1 MSNKTIILTE
11 DDESIK
17 LVTSSYLQDLGYEVI
32 MASNLR
38 QLWKLIEDNKG
49 DILITDVMLPD
60 GELFD
65 ILPQITELR
74 EDLPVI
80 VVSAKNNLQ
89 TAISATKQGAYE
101 YLPKPFDLDELQNLV
116 KKALE
121 RNKTTKNKS
130 KIQKKI
136 DKQMIVG
143 RSPAMQ
149 DLYKSI
155 ARLSQNDLTV
165 MIYGES
171 GTGKEL
177 VANALHK
184 YSSRSEKPF
193 IALNMAAI
201 PNDLIESELFGHEK
215 GSFTGAHQK
224 SEGKFKL
231 AEKGT
236 LFLDEIGDMPINA
249 QTRLL
254 RVLQEGEFTPIG
266 GKEKIR
272 ADTRIIAATHK
283 NLPELIDKGE
293 FREDL
298 FYRLNVINIFLPPLR
313 ERENDI
319 ISLGRHYLNLYS
331 DGKKQ
336 FDSSGVN
343 FLNKAKE
350 LKLEPKKFDAAGFK
364 IMEKYNWPGNVRE
377 LENFIMKLC
386 ALYSD
391 ETILKED
398 LVFEIDNLGK
408 TDHQILE
415 SETHFSKVFKNYL
428 AKNINQINR
437 DYQGDVYNF
446 FLTELEKVL
455 ICEVLKNKNGNQ
467 LKASE
472 LLGLN
477 RNTLRKKITELNI
490 DITGDN

>member
-1 MSNKTIILTE
+1 MSNKTLIIAE
-11 DDESIK
+11 DDESIR
-17 LVTSSYLQDLGYEVI
+17 LVTSRYLQDLGYEI
-32 MASNLR
+32 FMATNLKE
-38 QLWKLIEDNKG
+38 LWKLIESNKG
-49 DILITDVMLPD
+49 DVLITDVMLPD

-65 ILPQITELR
+65 ILHQIVEYR
-74 EDLPVI
+74 ENLPVI

-101 YLPKPFDLDELQNLV
+101 YLPKPFDLDELQKLI

-121 RNKTTKNKS
+121 SKQNLKNKT
-130 KIQKKI
+130 KIRNESE
-136 DKQMIVG
+136 KQLIVG

-177 VANALHK
+177 VAKALHK
-184 YSSRSEKPF
+184 YSTRSEKPF
-193 IALNMAAI
+193 IAINMAAI

-224 SEGKFKL
+224 SDGKFKL

-236 LFLDEIGDMPINA
+236 LFLDEIGDMPIDA

-266 GKEKIR
+266 GKEKIQ

-283 NLPELIDKGE
+283 NLSNLIEKGE

-298 FYRLNVINIFLPPLR
+298 FYRLNVVPISIPPLR
-313 ERENDI
+313 ERKEDI
-319 ISLGRHYLNLYS
+319 PEL
-331 DGKKQ
+331 
-336 FDSSGVN
+336 VN
-343 FLNKAKE
+343 HFLDKAKD
-350 LKLEPKKFDAAGFK
+350 LQLEPKKFTTESFQ
-364 IMEKYNWPGNVRE
+364 ILEKYQWPGNVRE
-377 LENFIMKLC
+377 LENFILKLC
-386 ALYSD
+386 ALYTD
-391 ETILKED
+391 ENIMNDDLAEEIL
-398 LVFEIDNLGK
+398 NLQK
-408 TDHQILE
+408 LDQQMLDTENQFSKILE
-415 SETHFSKVFKNYL
+415 NYL
-428 AKNINQINR
+428 SRNINKINKE
-437 DYQGDVYNF
+437 YQGDVYNYF
-446 FLTELEKVL
+446 VTELEKVL
-455 ICEVLKNKNGNQ
+455 LLEVLKNKNGNQ
-467 LKASE
+467 LKAAE

-490 DITGDN
+490 SIDQESN

>member
-1 MSNKTIILTE
+1 MSNKTLIIAE
-11 DDESIK
+11 DDESIR
-17 LVTSSYLQDLGYEVI
+17 LVTSRYLQDLGYEI
-32 MASNLR
+32 FMATNLKE
-38 QLWKLIEDNKG
+38 LWKLIESNKG
-49 DILITDVMLPD
+49 DVLITDVMLPD

-65 ILPQITELR
+65 ILPQIVEYR
-74 EDLPVI
+74 ENLPVI

-89 TAISATKQGAYE
+89 TAISATMQGAYE
-101 YLPKPFDLDELQNLV
+101 YLPKPFDLDELQKLI

-121 RNKTTKNKS
+121 SKQNLKNKT
-130 KIQKKI
+130 KIRNESE
-136 DKQMIVG
+136 KQLIVG

-177 VANALHK
+177 VAKALHK
-184 YSSRSEKPF
+184 YSTRSEKPF

-224 SEGKFKL
+224 SDGKFKL

-236 LFLDEIGDMPINA
+236 LFLDEIGDMPIDA

-266 GKEKIR
+266 GKEKIQ

-283 NLPELIDKGE
+283 NLSNLIEKGE

-298 FYRLNVINIFLPPLR
+298 FYRLNVVPISIPPLR
-313 ERENDI
+313 ERKEDI
-319 ISLGRHYLNLYS
+319 PEL
-331 DGKKQ
+331 
-336 FDSSGVN
+336 VN
-343 FLNKAKE
+343 HFLDKAKD
-350 LKLEPKKFDAAGFK
+350 LQLEPKKFTNESFQ
-364 IMEKYNWPGNVRE
+364 ILEKYQWPGNVRE
-377 LENFIMKLC
+377 LENFILKLC
-386 ALYSD
+386 ALYTD
-391 ETILKED
+391 ENIMNED
-398 LVFEIDNLGK
+398 LAEEILNLQKLDQQMLDTDNQFSK
-408 TDHQILE
+408 ILE
-415 SETHFSKVFKNYL
+415 NYL
-428 AKNINQINR
+428 SRNINKINKE
-437 DYQGDVYNF
+437 YQGDVYNYF
-446 FLTELEKVL
+446 VTELEKVL
-455 ICEVLKNKNGNQ
+455 LLEVLKNKNGNQ
-467 LKASE
+467 LKAAE

-490 DITGDN
+490 SIDQESN

>member
-1 MSNKTIILTE
+1 MSNKTLIITE
-11 DDESIK
+11 DDESIR
-17 LVTSSYLQDLGYEVI
+17 LVTSRYLQDLGYEVLL
-32 MASNLR
+32 ASNLKE
-38 QLWKLIEDNKG
+38 LWKLIESNKG
-49 DILITDVMLPD
+49 DALITDVMLPD

-65 ILPQITELR
+65 ILPQIVEYR

-101 YLPKPFDLDELQNLV
+101 YLPKPFDLDELQKLV

-121 RNKTTKNKS
+121 SKQNFKNKS
-130 KIQKKI
+130 KVRNESE
-136 DKQMIVG
+136 KQLIVG
-143 RSPAMQ
+143 RSLAMQ

-177 VANALHK
+177 VAKALHK
-184 YSSRSEKPF
+184 YSIRSEKPF

-224 SEGKFKL
+224 SDGKFKL

-236 LFLDEIGDMPINA
+236 LFLDEIGDMPIDA

-266 GKEKIR
+266 GKEKIQ

-283 NLPELIDKGE
+283 NLSNLIEKGE

-298 FYRLNVINIFLPPLR
+298 FYRLNVVPISIPPLR
-313 ERENDI
+313 ERKEDI
-319 ISLGRHYLNLYS
+319 PEL
-331 DGKKQ
+331 
-336 FDSSGVN
+336 VN
-343 FLNKAKE
+343 HFLDKAKG
-350 LKLEPKKFDAAGFK
+350 LKLEPKKFTTESFK
-364 IMEKYNWPGNVRE
+364 ILEKYKWPGNVRE

-386 ALYSD
+386 ALYTD
-391 ETILKED
+391 ENIMNED
-398 LVFEIDNLGK
+398 LTEEIKNLQKLDQQMLDTDNQFSK
-408 TDHQILE
+408 ILE
-415 SETHFSKVFKNYL
+415 NYL
-428 AKNINQINR
+428 SRNINKINKE
-437 DYQGDVYNF
+437 YQGDVYNYF
-446 FLTELEKVL
+446 VTELEKVL
-455 ICEVLKNKNGNQ
+455 LLEVLKNKNGNQ
-467 LKASE
+467 LKAAE

-490 DITGDN
+490 NIDQESN

>member
-1 MSNKTIILTE
+1 MSNKTLIIAE
-11 DDESIK
+11 DDESIR
-17 LVTSSYLQDLGYEVI
+17 LVTSRYLQDLGYEI
-32 MASNLR
+32 FMATNLKE
-38 QLWKLIEDNKG
+38 LWKLIESNKG
-49 DILITDVMLPD
+49 DVLITDVMLPD

-65 ILPQITELR
+65 ILPQIVEYR
-74 EDLPVI
+74 ENLPVI

-89 TAISATKQGAYE
+89 TAISATRQGAYE
-101 YLPKPFDLDELQNLV
+101 YLPKPFDLDELQKLI

-121 RNKTTKNKS
+121 SKQNLKDKTKIRNES
-130 KIQKKI
+130 E
-136 DKQMIVG
+136 KQLIVG

-177 VANALHK
+177 VAKALHK
-184 YSSRSEKPF
+184 YSTRSEKPF

-224 SEGKFKL
+224 SDGKFKL

-236 LFLDEIGDMPINA
+236 LFLDEIGDMPIDA

-266 GKEKIR
+266 GKEKIQ

-283 NLPELIDKGE
+283 NLSNLIEKGE

-298 FYRLNVINIFLPPLR
+298 FYRLNVVPISIPPLR
-313 ERENDI
+313 ERKEDI
-319 ISLGRHYLNLYS
+319 PEL
-331 DGKKQ
+331 
-336 FDSSGVN
+336 VN
-343 FLNKAKE
+343 HFLDKAKD
-350 LKLEPKKFDAAGFK
+350 LQLEPKKFTTESFQ
-364 IMEKYNWPGNVRE
+364 ILEKYQWPGNVRE
-377 LENFIMKLC
+377 LENFILKLC
-386 ALYSD
+386 ALYTD
-391 ETILKED
+391 ENIMNED
-398 LVFEIDNLGK
+398 LAEEILNLQK
-408 TDHQILE
+408 LDQQMLDTENQFSKILE
-415 SETHFSKVFKNYL
+415 NYL
-428 AKNINQINR
+428 SRNINKINKE
-437 DYQGDVYNF
+437 YQGDVYNYF
-446 FLTELEKVL
+446 VTELEKVL
-455 ICEVLKNKNGNQ
+455 LLEVLKNKNGNQ
-467 LKASE
+467 LKAAE

-490 DITGDN
+490 SIDQESN

>member
-1 MSNKTIILTE
+1 MSNKTLIIAE
-11 DDESIK
+11 DDESIR
-17 LVTSSYLQDLGYEVI
+17 LVTSRYLQDLGYEI
-32 MASNLR
+32 FMATNLKE
-38 QLWKLIEDNKG
+38 LWKLIESNKG
-49 DILITDVMLPD
+49 DVLITDVMLPD

-65 ILPQITELR
+65 ILPQIVEYR

-101 YLPKPFDLDELQNLV
+101 YLPKPFDLDELQKLI

-121 RNKTTKNKS
+121 SKQNLKNKT
-130 KIQKKI
+130 KIRNESE
-136 DKQMIVG
+136 KQLIVG

-177 VANALHK
+177 VAKALHK
-184 YSSRSEKPF
+184 YSTRSEKPF

-224 SEGKFKL
+224 SDGKFKL

-236 LFLDEIGDMPINA
+236 LFLDEIGDMPIDA

-266 GKEKIR
+266 GKEKIQ

-283 NLPELIDKGE
+283 NLSNLIEKGE

-298 FYRLNVINIFLPPLR
+298 FYRLNVVPISIPPLR
-313 ERENDI
+313 ERKEDI
-319 ISLGRHYLNLYS
+319 PEL
-331 DGKKQ
+331 
-336 FDSSGVN
+336 VN
-343 FLNKAKE
+343 HFLDKAKDQQ
-350 LKLEPKKFDAAGFK
+350 LEPKKFTTESFQ
-364 IMEKYNWPGNVRE
+364 ILEKYQWPGNVRE
-377 LENFIMKLC
+377 LENFILKLC
-386 ALYSD
+386 ALYTD
-391 ETILKED
+391 ENIMNED
-398 LVFEIDNLGK
+398 LAEEILNLQKLDQQMLDTDNQFSK
-408 TDHQILE
+408 ILE
-415 SETHFSKVFKNYL
+415 NYL
-428 AKNINQINR
+428 SRNINKINKE
-437 DYQGDVYNF
+437 YQGDVYNYF
-446 FLTELEKVL
+446 VTELEKVL
-455 ICEVLKNKNGNQ
+455 LLEVLKNKNGNQ
-467 LKASE
+467 LKAAE

-490 DITGDN
+490 SIDQESN

>member
-1 MSNKTIILTE
+1 MSNKTLIIAE
-11 DDESIK
+11 DDESIR
-17 LVTSSYLQDLGYEVI
+17 LVTSRYLQDLGYEI
-32 MASNLR
+32 FMATNLKE
-38 QLWKLIEDNKG
+38 LWKLIESNKG
-49 DILITDVMLPD
+49 DVLITDVMLPD

-65 ILPQITELR
+65 ILPQIVEYR
-74 EDLPVI
+74 ENLPVI

-101 YLPKPFDLDELQNLV
+101 YLPKPFDLDELQKLI

-121 RNKTTKNKS
+121 SKQNLKNKT
-130 KIQKKI
+130 KIRNESE
-136 DKQMIVG
+136 KQLIVG

-177 VANALHK
+177 VAKALHK
-184 YSSRSEKPF
+184 YSTRSEKPF

-224 SEGKFKL
+224 SDGKFKL

-236 LFLDEIGDMPINA
+236 LFLDEIGDMPIDA

-266 GKEKIR
+266 GKEKIQ

-283 NLPELIDKGE
+283 NLSNLIEKGE

-298 FYRLNVINIFLPPLR
+298 FYRLNVVPISIPPLR
-313 ERENDI
+313 ERKEDI
-319 ISLGRHYLNLYS
+319 PEL
-331 DGKKQ
+331 
-336 FDSSGVN
+336 VN
-343 FLNKAKE
+343 HFLDKAKD
-350 LKLEPKKFDAAGFK
+350 LQLEPKKFTTESFQ
-364 IMEKYNWPGNVRE
+364 ILEKYQWPGNVRE
-377 LENFIMKLC
+377 LENFILKLC
-386 ALYSD
+386 ALYID
-391 ETILKED
+391 ENIMNED
-398 LVFEIDNLGK
+398 LAEEILNLQKLDQQMLDTDNQFSK
-408 TDHQILE
+408 ILE
-415 SETHFSKVFKNYL
+415 NYL
-428 AKNINQINR
+428 SRNINKINKE
-437 DYQGDVYNF
+437 YQGDVYNYF
-446 FLTELEKVL
+446 VTELEKVL
-455 ICEVLKNKNGNQ
+455 LLEVLKNKNGNQ
-467 LKASE
+467 LKAAE

-490 DITGDN
+490 SIDQESN

>member
-1 MSNKTIILTE
+1 MSNKTLIIAE
-11 DDESIK
+11 DDESIR
-17 LVTSSYLQDLGYEVI
+17 LVTSRYLQDLGYEI
-32 MASNLR
+32 FMATNLKE
-38 QLWKLIEDNKG
+38 LWKLIESNKG
-49 DILITDVMLPD
+49 DVLITDVMLPD

-65 ILPQITELR
+65 ILPQIVEYR
-74 EDLPVI
+74 ENLPVI

-101 YLPKPFDLDELQNLV
+101 YLPKPFDLDELQKLI

-121 RNKTTKNKS
+121 SKQNLKNKT
-130 KIQKKI
+130 KIRNESE
-136 DKQMIVG
+136 KQLIVG

-177 VANALHK
+177 VAKALHK
-184 YSSRSEKPF
+184 YSTRSEKPF

-224 SEGKFKL
+224 SDGKFKL

-236 LFLDEIGDMPINA
+236 LFLDEIGDMPIDA

-266 GKEKIR
+266 GKEKIQ

-283 NLPELIDKGE
+283 NLSNLIEKGE

-298 FYRLNVINIFLPPLR
+298 FYRLNVVPISIPPLR
-313 ERENDI
+313 ERKEDI
-319 ISLGRHYLNLYS
+319 PEL
-331 DGKKQ
+331 
-336 FDSSGVN
+336 VN
-343 FLNKAKE
+343 HFLDKAKD
-350 LKLEPKKFDAAGFK
+350 LQLEPKKFTTESFQ
-364 IMEKYNWPGNVRE
+364 ILEKYQWPGNVRE
-377 LENFIMKLC
+377 LENFILKLC
-386 ALYSD
+386 ALYTD
-391 ETILKED
+391 ENKMNDDLAEEILNLQKLD
-398 LVFEIDNLGK
+398 QQMLDTDNQFSK
-408 TDHQILE
+408 ILE
-415 SETHFSKVFKNYL
+415 NYL
-428 AKNINQINR
+428 SRNINKINKE
-437 DYQGDVYNF
+437 YQGDVYNYF
-446 FLTELEKVL
+446 VTELEKVL
-455 ICEVLKNKNGNQ
+455 LLEVLKNKNGNQ
-467 LKASE
+467 LKAAE

-490 DITGDN
+490 SIDQESN

>member
-1 MSNKTIILTE
+1 MSNKTLIIAE
-11 DDESIK
+11 DDESIR
-17 LVTSSYLQDLGYEVI
+17 LVTSRYLQDLGYEI
-32 MASNLR
+32 FMATNLKE
-38 QLWKLIEDNKG
+38 LWKLIENNKG
-49 DILITDVMLPD
+49 DLLITDVMLPD

-65 ILPQITELR
+65 ILPQIVEYR
-74 EDLPVI
+74 ENLPVI

-101 YLPKPFDLDELQNLV
+101 YLPKPFDLDELQKLI

-121 RNKTTKNKS
+121 SKQNLKNKT
-130 KIQKKI
+130 KIRNESE
-136 DKQMIVG
+136 KQLIVG

-177 VANALHK
+177 VAKALHK
-184 YSSRSEKPF
+184 YSTRSEKPF

-224 SEGKFKL
+224 SDGKFKL

-236 LFLDEIGDMPINA
+236 LFLDEIGDMPIDA

-266 GKEKIR
+266 GKEKIQ

-283 NLPELIDKGE
+283 NLSNLIEKGE

-298 FYRLNVINIFLPPLR
+298 FYRLNVVPISIPPLR
-313 ERENDI
+313 ERKEDI
-319 ISLGRHYLNLYS
+319 PEL
-331 DGKKQ
+331 
-336 FDSSGVN
+336 VN
-343 FLNKAKE
+343 HFLDKAKD
-350 LKLEPKKFDAAGFK
+350 LQLEPKKFTTESFQ
-364 IMEKYNWPGNVRE
+364 ILEKYQWPGNVRE
-377 LENFIMKLC
+377 LENFILKLC
-386 ALYSD
+386 ALYTD
-391 ETILKED
+391 ENIMNED
-398 LVFEIDNLGK
+398 LAEEILNLQKLDQQMLDTDNQFSK
-408 TDHQILE
+408 ILE
-415 SETHFSKVFKNYL
+415 NYL
-428 AKNINQINR
+428 SRNINKINKE
-437 DYQGDVYNF
+437 YQGDVYNYF
-446 FLTELEKVL
+446 VTELEKVL
-455 ICEVLKNKNGNQ
+455 LLEVLKNKNGNQ
-467 LKASE
+467 LKAAE

-490 DITGDN
+490 SIDQESN

>member
-1 MSNKTIILTE
+1 MSNKTLIIAE
-11 DDESIK
+11 DDESIR
-17 LVTSSYLQDLGYEVI
+17 LVTSRYLQDLGYEI
-32 MASNLR
+32 FMATNLKE
-38 QLWKLIEDNKG
+38 LWKLIESNKG
-49 DILITDVMLPD
+49 DVLITDVMLPD

-65 ILPQITELR
+65 ILPQIVEYR
-74 EDLPVI
+74 ENLPVI

-89 TAISATKQGAYE
+89 TAISATRQGAYE
-101 YLPKPFDLDELQNLV
+101 YLPKPFDLDELQKLI

-121 RNKTTKNKS
+121 SKQNLKNKT
-130 KIQKKI
+130 KIRNESE
-136 DKQMIVG
+136 KQLIVG

-177 VANALHK
+177 VAKALHK
-184 YSSRSEKPF
+184 YSTRSEKPF

-224 SEGKFKL
+224 SDGKFKL

-236 LFLDEIGDMPINA
+236 LFLDEIGDMPIDA

-266 GKEKIR
+266 GKEKIQ

-283 NLPELIDKGE
+283 NLSNLIEKGE

-298 FYRLNVINIFLPPLR
+298 FYRLNVVPISIPPLR
-313 ERENDI
+313 ERKEDI
-319 ISLGRHYLNLYS
+319 PEL
-331 DGKKQ
+331 
-336 FDSSGVN
+336 VN
-343 FLNKAKE
+343 HFLDKAKD
-350 LKLEPKKFDAAGFK
+350 LQLEPKKFTTESFQ
-364 IMEKYNWPGNVRE
+364 ILEKYQWPGNVRE
-377 LENFIMKLC
+377 LENFILKLC
-386 ALYSD
+386 ALYTD
-391 ETILKED
+391 ENIINDDLAEEILNLQKLD
-398 LVFEIDNLGK
+398 QQMLDADNQFSK
-408 TDHQILE
+408 ILE
-415 SETHFSKVFKNYL
+415 NYL
-428 AKNINQINR
+428 SRNINKINKE
-437 DYQGDVYNF
+437 YQGDVYNYF
-446 FLTELEKVL
+446 VTELEKVL
-455 ICEVLKNKNGNQ
+455 LLEVLKNKNGNQ
-467 LKASE
+467 LKAAE

-490 DITGDN
+490 SIDQESN

>member
-1 MSNKTIILTE
+1 MSNKSLIIAE
-11 DDESIK
+11 DDESVR
-17 LVTSSYLQDLGYEVI
+17 LVTSRYLQDLGYEI
-32 MASNLR
+32 FTATNLKE
-38 QLWKLIEDNKG
+38 LWKLIESNKG
-49 DILITDVMLPD
+49 DVLITDVMLPD

-65 ILPQITELR
+65 ILPQIVEYR
-74 EDLPVI
+74 ENLPVI

-101 YLPKPFDLDELQNLV
+101 YLPKPFDLDELQKLI

-121 RNKTTKNKS
+121 SKQNLKNKT
-130 KIQKKI
+130 KIRNESE
-136 DKQMIVG
+136 KQLIVG

-177 VANALHK
+177 VAKALHK
-184 YSSRSEKPF
+184 YSTRSEKPF

-224 SEGKFKL
+224 SDGKFKL

-236 LFLDEIGDMPINA
+236 LFLDEIGDMPIDA

-254 RVLQEGEFTPIG
+254 RVLQEGEFIPIG
-266 GKEKIR
+266 GKEKIQ

-283 NLPELIDKGE
+283 NLSNLIEKGE

-298 FYRLNVINIFLPPLR
+298 FYRLNVVPISIPPLR
-313 ERENDI
+313 ERKEDI
-319 ISLGRHYLNLYS
+319 PEL
-331 DGKKQ
+331 
-336 FDSSGVN
+336 VN
-343 FLNKAKE
+343 HFLDKAKD
-350 LKLEPKKFDAAGFK
+350 LKLEPKKFTTESFQTL
-364 IMEKYNWPGNVRE
+364 EKYQWPGNVRE
-377 LENFIMKLC
+377 LENFILKLC
-386 ALYSD
+386 ALYKD
-391 ETILKED
+391 ENILNED
-398 LVFEIDNLGK
+398 LTEEILNLQK
-408 TDHQILE
+408 LDQQMFDTENQFSKILE
-415 SETHFSKVFKNYL
+415 NYL
-428 AKNINQINR
+428 SRNINKINKE
-437 DYQGDVYNF
+437 YQGDVYNYF
-446 FLTELEKVL
+446 VTELEKVL
-455 ICEVLKNKNGNQ
+455 LLEVLKNKNGNQ
-467 LKASE
+467 LKAAE

-490 DITGDN
+490 SIDQESN

>member
-1 MSNKTIILTE
+1 MSNKTLIIAE
-11 DDESIK
+11 DDESIR
-17 LVTSSYLQDLGYEVI
+17 LVTSRYLQDLGYEI
-32 MASNLR
+32 FMATNLKE
-38 QLWKLIEDNKG
+38 LWKLIESNKG
-49 DILITDVMLPD
+49 DVLITDVMLPD

-65 ILPQITELR
+65 ILPQIVEYR
-74 EDLPVI
+74 ENLPVI

-101 YLPKPFDLDELQNLV
+101 YLPKPFDLDELQKLI

-121 RNKTTKNKS
+121 SKQNLKNKT
-130 KIQKKI
+130 KIRNESE
-136 DKQMIVG
+136 KQLIVG

-177 VANALHK
+177 VAKALHK
-184 YSSRSEKPF
+184 YSTRSEKPF

-224 SEGKFKL
+224 SDGKFKL

-236 LFLDEIGDMPINA
+236 LFLDEIGDMPIDA

-266 GKEKIR
+266 GKEKIQ

-283 NLPELIDKGE
+283 NLSNLIEKGE

-298 FYRLNVINIFLPPLR
+298 FYRLNVVPISIPPLR
-313 ERENDI
+313 ERKEDI
-319 ISLGRHYLNLYS
+319 PEL
-331 DGKKQ
+331 
-336 FDSSGVN
+336 VN
-343 FLNKAKE
+343 HFLDKAKD
-350 LKLEPKKFDAAGFK
+350 LQLEPKKFTTESFQ
-364 IMEKYNWPGNVRE
+364 ILEKYQWPGNVRE
-377 LENFIMKLC
+377 LENFILKLC
-386 ALYSD
+386 ALYTD
-391 ETILKED
+391 ENIMNED
-398 LVFEIDNLGK
+398 LAEEILNLQKLDQQMLDSDNQFSK
-408 TDHQILE
+408 ILE
-415 SETHFSKVFKNYL
+415 NYL
-428 AKNINQINR
+428 SRNINKINKE
-437 DYQGDVYNF
+437 YQGDVYNYF
-446 FLTELEKVL
+446 VTELEKVL
-455 ICEVLKNKNGNQ
+455 LLEVLKNKNGNQ
-467 LKASE
+467 LKAAE

-490 DITGDN
+490 SIDQESN

>member
-1 MSNKTIILTE
+1 MSNKSLIITE
-11 DDESIK
+11 DDESIR
-17 LVTSSYLQDLGYEVI
+17 LVTSRYLQDLGYEI
-32 MASNLR
+32 FMATNLKE
-38 QLWKLIEDNKG
+38 LWKLIESNKG
-49 DILITDVMLPD
+49 DVLITDVMLPD

-65 ILPQITELR
+65 ILPQIVEYR
-74 EDLPVI
+74 ENLPVI

-101 YLPKPFDLDELQNLV
+101 YLPKPFDLDELQKLI

-121 RNKTTKNKS
+121 SKQNLKNKT
-130 KIQKKI
+130 KIRNESE
-136 DKQMIVG
+136 KQLIVG

-177 VANALHK
+177 VAKALHK
-184 YSSRSEKPF
+184 YSTRSEKPF

-224 SEGKFKL
+224 SDGKFKL

-236 LFLDEIGDMPINA
+236 LFLDEIGDMPIDA

-266 GKEKIR
+266 GKEKIQ

-283 NLPELIDKGE
+283 NLSNLIEKGE

-298 FYRLNVINIFLPPLR
+298 FYRLNVVPISIPPLR
-313 ERENDI
+313 ERKEDI
-319 ISLGRHYLNLYS
+319 PEL
-331 DGKKQ
+331 
-336 FDSSGVN
+336 VN
-343 FLNKAKE
+343 HFLDKAKD
-350 LKLEPKKFDAAGFK
+350 LQLEPKKFTTESFQ
-364 IMEKYNWPGNVRE
+364 ILEKYQWPGNVRE
-377 LENFIMKLC
+377 LENFILKLC
-386 ALYSD
+386 ALYTD
-391 ETILKED
+391 ENIMNED
-398 LVFEIDNLGK
+398 LAEEILNLQKLDQQMLDTDNQFSK
-408 TDHQILE
+408 ILE
-415 SETHFSKVFKNYL
+415 NYL
-428 AKNINQINR
+428 SRNINKINKE
-437 DYQGDVYNF
+437 YQGDVYNYF
-446 FLTELEKVL
+446 VTELEKVL
-455 ICEVLKNKNGNQ
+455 LLEVLKNKNGNQ
-467 LKASE
+467 LKAAE

-490 DITGDN
+490 SIDQESN

>member
-1 MSNKTIILTE
+1 MSNKTLIIAE
-11 DDESIK
+11 DDESIR
-17 LVTSSYLQDLGYEVI
+17 LVTSRYLQDLGYEI
-32 MASNLR
+32 FMATNLKE
-38 QLWKLIEDNKG
+38 LWKLIESNKG
-49 DILITDVMLPD
+49 DVLITDVMLPD

-65 ILPQITELR
+65 ILPQIVEYR
-74 EDLPVI
+74 ENLPVM

-101 YLPKPFDLDELQNLV
+101 YLPKPFDLDELQKLI

-121 RNKTTKNKS
+121 SKQNLKNKT
-130 KIQKKI
+130 KIRNESE
-136 DKQMIVG
+136 KQLIVG

-177 VANALHK
+177 VAKALHK
-184 YSSRSEKPF
+184 YSTRSEKPF

-224 SEGKFKL
+224 SDGKFKL

-236 LFLDEIGDMPINA
+236 LFLDEIGDMPIDA

-266 GKEKIR
+266 GKEKIQ

-283 NLPELIDKGE
+283 NLSNLIEKGE

-298 FYRLNVINIFLPPLR
+298 FYRLNVVPISIPPLR
-313 ERENDI
+313 ERKEDI
-319 ISLGRHYLNLYS
+319 PEL
-331 DGKKQ
+331 
-336 FDSSGVN
+336 VN
-343 FLNKAKE
+343 HFLDKAKD
-350 LKLEPKKFDAAGFK
+350 LQLEPKKFTTESFQ
-364 IMEKYNWPGNVRE
+364 ILEKYQWPGNVRE
-377 LENFIMKLC
+377 LENFILKLC
-386 ALYSD
+386 ALYTD
-391 ETILKED
+391 ENIMNDDLAEEILNLQKLD
-398 LVFEIDNLGK
+398 QQMLDTDNQFSK
-408 TDHQILE
+408 ILE
-415 SETHFSKVFKNYL
+415 NYL
-428 AKNINQINR
+428 SRNIDKINKE
-437 DYQGDVYNF
+437 YQGDVYNYF
-446 FLTELEKVL
+446 VTELEKVL
-455 ICEVLKNKNGNQ
+455 LLEVLKNKNGNQ
-467 LKASE
+467 LKAAE

-490 DITGDN
+490 SIDQESN

>member
-1 MSNKTIILTE
+1 MSNKTLIIAE
-11 DDESIK
+11 DDESIR
-17 LVTSSYLQDLGYEVI
+17 LVTSRYLQDLGYEI
-32 MASNLR
+32 FMATNLKE
-38 QLWKLIEDNKG
+38 LWKLIESNKG
-49 DILITDVMLPD
+49 DVLITDVMLPD

-65 ILPQITELR
+65 ILPQIVEYR
-74 EDLPVI
+74 ENLPVI

-101 YLPKPFDLDELQNLV
+101 YLPKPFDLDELQKLI

-121 RNKTTKNKS
+121 SKQNLKNKT
-130 KIQKKI
+130 KIRNESE
-136 DKQMIVG
+136 KQLIVG

-177 VANALHK
+177 VAKALHK
-184 YSSRSEKPF
+184 YSTRSEKPF

-224 SEGKFKL
+224 SDGKFKL

-236 LFLDEIGDMPINA
+236 LFLDEIGDMPIDA

-266 GKEKIR
+266 GKEKIQ

-283 NLPELIDKGE
+283 NLSNLIEKGE

-298 FYRLNVINIFLPPLR
+298 FYRLNVVPISIPPLR
-313 ERENDI
+313 ERKEDI
-319 ISLGRHYLNLYS
+319 PEL
-331 DGKKQ
+331 
-336 FDSSGVN
+336 VN
-343 FLNKAKE
+343 HFLDKAKD
-350 LKLEPKKFDAAGFK
+350 LKLEPKKFTTESFQ
-364 IMEKYNWPGNVRE
+364 ILEKYQWPGNVRE
-377 LENFIMKLC
+377 LENFILKLC
-386 ALYSD
+386 ALYTD
-391 ETILKED
+391 ENIMNED
-398 LVFEIDNLGK
+398 LAEEISNLQKLDQQMLDTDNQFSK
-408 TDHQILE
+408 ILE
-415 SETHFSKVFKNYL
+415 NYL
-428 AKNINQINR
+428 SRNINKINKE
-437 DYQGDVYNF
+437 YQGDVYNYF
-446 FLTELEKVL
+446 VTELEKVL
-455 ICEVLKNKNGNQ
+455 LLEVLKNKNGNQ
-467 LKASE
+467 LKAAE

-490 DITGDN
+490 SIDQESN

>member
-1 MSNKTIILTE
+1 MSNKTLIIAE
-11 DDESIK
+11 DDESIR
-17 LVTSSYLQDLGYEVI
+17 LVTSRYLQDLGYEI
-32 MASNLR
+32 FMATNLKE
-38 QLWKLIEDNKG
+38 LWKLIESNKG
-49 DILITDVMLPD
+49 DLLITDVMLPD

-65 ILPQITELR
+65 ILPQIVEYR
-74 EDLPVI
+74 ENLPVI

-101 YLPKPFDLDELQNLV
+101 YLPKPFDLDELQKLI

-121 RNKTTKNKS
+121 SKQNLKNKT
-130 KIQKKI
+130 KIRNESE
-136 DKQMIVG
+136 KQLIVG

-177 VANALHK
+177 VAKALHK
-184 YSSRSEKPF
+184 YSTRSEKPF

-224 SEGKFKL
+224 SDGKFKL

-236 LFLDEIGDMPINA
+236 LFLDEIGDMPIDA

-266 GKEKIR
+266 GKEKIQ

-283 NLPELIDKGE
+283 NLSNLIEKGE

-298 FYRLNVINIFLPPLR
+298 FYRLNVVPISIPPLR
-313 ERENDI
+313 ERKEDI
-319 ISLGRHYLNLYS
+319 PEL
-331 DGKKQ
+331 
-336 FDSSGVN
+336 VN
-343 FLNKAKE
+343 HFLDKAKD
-350 LKLEPKKFDAAGFK
+350 LQLEPKKFTTESFQ
-364 IMEKYNWPGNVRE
+364 ILEKYQWPGNVRE
-377 LENFIMKLC
+377 LENFILKLC
-386 ALYSD
+386 ALYTD
-391 ETILKED
+391 ENIMNDDLAEEIL
-398 LVFEIDNLGK
+398 NLQK
-408 TDHQILE
+408 LDQQMLDTENQFSKILE
-415 SETHFSKVFKNYL
+415 NYL
-428 AKNINQINR
+428 SRNINKINKE
-437 DYQGDVYNF
+437 YQGDVYNYF
-446 FLTELEKVL
+446 VTELEKVL
-455 ICEVLKNKNGNQ
+455 LLEVLKNKNGNQ
-467 LKASE
+467 LKAAE

-490 DITGDN
+490 SIDQESN

>member
-1 MSNKTIILTE
+1 MSNKTLIIAE
-11 DDESIK
+11 DDESIR
-17 LVTSSYLQDLGYEVI
+17 LVTSRYLQDLGYEI
-32 MASNLR
+32 FMATNLKE
-38 QLWKLIEDNKG
+38 LWKLIESNKG
-49 DILITDVMLPD
+49 DVLITDVMLPD

-65 ILPQITELR
+65 ILPQIVEYR
-74 EDLPVI
+74 ENLPVI

-101 YLPKPFDLDELQNLV
+101 YLPKPFDLDELQKLI
-116 KKALE
+116 KKAIESKQNLK
-121 RNKTTKNKS
+121 NKT
-130 KIQKKI
+130 KIRNESE
-136 DKQMIVG
+136 KQLIVG

-177 VANALHK
+177 VAKALHK
-184 YSSRSEKPF
+184 YSTRSEKPF

-224 SEGKFKL
+224 SDGKFKL

-236 LFLDEIGDMPINA
+236 LFLDEIGDMPIDA

-266 GKEKIR
+266 GKEKIQ

-283 NLPELIDKGE
+283 NLSNLIEKGE

-298 FYRLNVINIFLPPLR
+298 FYRLNVVPISIPPLR
-313 ERENDI
+313 ERKEDI
-319 ISLGRHYLNLYS
+319 PEL
-331 DGKKQ
+331 
-336 FDSSGVN
+336 VN
-343 FLNKAKE
+343 HFLDKAKD
-350 LKLEPKKFDAAGFK
+350 LKLEPKKFTTESFQ
-364 IMEKYNWPGNVRE
+364 ILEKYQWPGNVRE
-377 LENFIMKLC
+377 LENFILKLC
-386 ALYSD
+386 ALYTD
-391 ETILKED
+391 ENIMNED
-398 LVFEIDNLGK
+398 LAEEILNLQKLDQQMLDTDNQFSK
-408 TDHQILE
+408 ILE
-415 SETHFSKVFKNYL
+415 NYL
-428 AKNINQINR
+428 SRNINKINKE
-437 DYQGDVYNF
+437 YQGDVYNYF
-446 FLTELEKVL
+446 VTELEKVL
-455 ICEVLKNKNGNQ
+455 LLEVLKNKNGNQ
-467 LKASE
+467 LKAAE

-490 DITGDN
+490 SIDQESN

>member
-1 MSNKTIILTE
+1 MSNKTLIIAE
-11 DDESIK
+11 DDESIR
-17 LVTSSYLQDLGYEVI
+17 LVTSRYLQDLGYEI
-32 MASNLR
+32 FMATNLKE
-38 QLWKLIEDNKG
+38 LWKLIESNKG
-49 DILITDVMLPD
+49 DVLITDVMLPD

-65 ILPQITELR
+65 ILPQIVEYR
-74 EDLPVI
+74 ENLPVI

-101 YLPKPFDLDELQNLV
+101 YLPKPFDLDELQKLI

-121 RNKTTKNKS
+121 SKQNLKNKT
-130 KIQKKI
+130 KIRNESE
-136 DKQMIVG
+136 KQLIVG

-177 VANALHK
+177 VAKALHK
-184 YSSRSEKPF
+184 YSTRSEKPF
-193 IALNMAAI
+193 IAINMAAI

-224 SEGKFKL
+224 SDGKFKL

-236 LFLDEIGDMPINA
+236 LFLDEIGDMPIDA

-266 GKEKIR
+266 GKEKIQ

-283 NLPELIDKGE
+283 NLSNLIEKGE

-298 FYRLNVINIFLPPLR
+298 FYRLNVVPISIPPLR
-313 ERENDI
+313 ERKEDI
-319 ISLGRHYLNLYS
+319 PEL
-331 DGKKQ
+331 
-336 FDSSGVN
+336 VN
-343 FLNKAKE
+343 HFLDKAKD
-350 LKLEPKKFDAAGFK
+350 LKLEPKKFTTESFQ
-364 IMEKYNWPGNVRE
+364 ILEKYQWPGNVRE
-377 LENFIMKLC
+377 LENFILKLC
-386 ALYSD
+386 ALYID
-391 ETILKED
+391 ENIMNED
-398 LVFEIDNLGK
+398 LTEEILNLQKLDQQMLDTDNQFSK
-408 TDHQILE
+408 ILE
-415 SETHFSKVFKNYL
+415 NYL
-428 AKNINQINR
+428 SRNINKINKE
-437 DYQGDVYNF
+437 YQGDVYNYF
-446 FLTELEKVL
+446 VTELEKVL
-455 ICEVLKNKNGNQ
+455 LLEVLKNKNGNQ
-467 LKASE
+467 LKAAE

-490 DITGDN
+490 SIDQESN

>member
-1 MSNKTIILTE
+1 MSNKTLIIAE
-11 DDESIK
+11 DDESIR
-17 LVTSSYLQDLGYEVI
+17 LVTSRYLQDLGYEI
-32 MASNLR
+32 FMATNLKE
-38 QLWKLIEDNKG
+38 LWKLIESNKG
-49 DILITDVMLPD
+49 DVLITDVMLPD

-65 ILPQITELR
+65 ILPQIVEYR
-74 EDLPVI
+74 ENLPVI

-101 YLPKPFDLDELQNLV
+101 YLPKPFDLDELQKLI

-121 RNKTTKNKS
+121 SKQNLKNKT
-130 KIQKKI
+130 KIRNESE
-136 DKQMIVG
+136 KQLIVG

-177 VANALHK
+177 VAKALHK
-184 YSSRSEKPF
+184 YSTRSEKPF

-224 SEGKFKL
+224 SDGKFKL

-236 LFLDEIGDMPINA
+236 LFLDEIGDMPIDA

-266 GKEKIR
+266 GKEKIQ

-283 NLPELIDKGE
+283 NLSNLIEKGE

-298 FYRLNVINIFLPPLR
+298 FYRLNVVPISIPPLR
-313 ERENDI
+313 ERKEDI
-319 ISLGRHYLNLYS
+319 PEL
-331 DGKKQ
+331 
-336 FDSSGVN
+336 VN
-343 FLNKAKE
+343 HFLDKAKD
-350 LKLEPKKFDAAGFK
+350 LQLEPKKFTTESFQ
-364 IMEKYNWPGNVRE
+364 ILEKYQWPGNVRE
-377 LENFIMKLC
+377 LENFILKLC
-386 ALYSD
+386 ALYTD
-391 ETILKED
+391 ENIINDDLAEEILNLQKLD
-398 LVFEIDNLGK
+398 QQMLDTDNQFSK
-408 TDHQILE
+408 ILE
-415 SETHFSKVFKNYL
+415 NYL
-428 AKNINQINR
+428 SRNINKINKE
-437 DYQGDVYNF
+437 YQGDVYNYF
-446 FLTELEKVL
+446 VTELEKVL
-455 ICEVLKNKNGNQ
+455 LLEVLKNKNGNQ
-467 LKASE
+467 LKAAE

-490 DITGDN
+490 SIDQESN

>member
-1 MSNKTIILTE
+1 MSNKTLIIAE
-11 DDESIK
+11 DDESIR
-17 LVTSSYLQDLGYEVI
+17 LVTSRYLQDLGYEI
-32 MASNLR
+32 FMATNLKE
-38 QLWKLIEDNKG
+38 LWKLIESNKG
-49 DILITDVMLPD
+49 DVLITDVMLPD

-65 ILPQITELR
+65 ILPQIVEYR
-74 EDLPVI
+74 ENLPVM

-101 YLPKPFDLDELQNLV
+101 YLPKPFDLDELQKLI

-121 RNKTTKNKS
+121 SKQNLKNKT
-130 KIQKKI
+130 KIRNESE
-136 DKQMIVG
+136 KQLIVG

-177 VANALHK
+177 VAKALHK
-184 YSSRSEKPF
+184 YSTRSEKPF

-224 SEGKFKL
+224 SDGKFKL

-236 LFLDEIGDMPINA
+236 LFLDEIGDMPIDA

-266 GKEKIR
+266 GKEKIQ

-283 NLPELIDKGE
+283 NLSNLIEKGE

-298 FYRLNVINIFLPPLR
+298 FYRLNVVPISIPPLR
-313 ERENDI
+313 ERKEDI
-319 ISLGRHYLNLYS
+319 PEL
-331 DGKKQ
+331 
-336 FDSSGVN
+336 VN
-343 FLNKAKE
+343 HFLDKAKD
-350 LKLEPKKFDAAGFK
+350 LQLEPKKFTTESFQ
-364 IMEKYNWPGNVRE
+364 ILEKYQWPGNVRE
-377 LENFIMKLC
+377 LENFILKLC
-386 ALYSD
+386 ALYTD
-391 ETILKED
+391 ENIMNDDLAEEILNLQKLD
-398 LVFEIDNLGK
+398 QQMLDTDNQFSK
-408 TDHQILE
+408 ILE
-415 SETHFSKVFKNYL
+415 NYL
-428 AKNINQINR
+428 SRNINKINKE
-437 DYQGDVYNF
+437 YQGDVYNYF
-446 FLTELEKVL
+446 VTELEKVL
-455 ICEVLKNKNGNQ
+455 LLEVLKNKNGNQ
-467 LKASE
+467 LKAAE

-490 DITGDN
+490 SIDQESN

>member
-1 MSNKTIILTE
+1 MSNKTLIIAE
-11 DDESIK
+11 DDESIR
-17 LVTSSYLQDLGYEVI
+17 LVTSRYLQDLGYEI
-32 MASNLR
+32 FMATNLKE
-38 QLWKLIEDNKG
+38 LWKLIESNKG
-49 DILITDVMLPD
+49 DVLITDVMLPD

-65 ILPQITELR
+65 ILPQIVEYR
-74 EDLPVI
+74 ENLPVI

-101 YLPKPFDLDELQNLV
+101 YLPKPFDLDELQKLI

-121 RNKTTKNKS
+121 SKQNLKNKT
-130 KIQKKI
+130 KIRNESE
-136 DKQMIVG
+136 KQLIVG

-177 VANALHK
+177 VAKALHK
-184 YSSRSEKPF
+184 YSTRSEKPF

-215 GSFTGAHQK
+215 GSFTGAYQK
-224 SEGKFKL
+224 SDGKFKL

-236 LFLDEIGDMPINA
+236 LFLDEIGDMPIDA

-266 GKEKIR
+266 GKEKIQ

-283 NLPELIDKGE
+283 NLSNLIEKGE

-298 FYRLNVINIFLPPLR
+298 FYRLNVVPISIPPLR
-313 ERENDI
+313 ERKEDI
-319 ISLGRHYLNLYS
+319 PEL
-331 DGKKQ
+331 
-336 FDSSGVN
+336 VN
-343 FLNKAKE
+343 HFLDKAKD
-350 LKLEPKKFDAAGFK
+350 LQLEPKKFTTESFQ
-364 IMEKYNWPGNVRE
+364 ILEKYQWPGNVRE
-377 LENFIMKLC
+377 LENFILKLC
-386 ALYSD
+386 ALYTD
-391 ETILKED
+391 ENIMNDDLAEEILNLQKLD
-398 LVFEIDNLGK
+398 QQMLDTDNQFSK
-408 TDHQILE
+408 ILE
-415 SETHFSKVFKNYL
+415 NYL
-428 AKNINQINR
+428 SRNINKINKE
-437 DYQGDVYNF
+437 YQGDVYNYF
-446 FLTELEKVL
+446 VTELEKVL
-455 ICEVLKNKNGNQ
+455 LLEVLKNKNGNQ
-467 LKASE
+467 LKAAE

-490 DITGDN
+490 SIDQESN